1 MLTFI
6 RNKVVHGALT
16 NWHDWIFLLI
26 KLNDDYEGASYKY
39 SVEVHLEVMQNL
51 DFQHVSWPDVIAA
64 CYVLV
69 ERSARLEL
77 DGYDYVVWHVAL
89 EACASSTL

>member
-16 NWHDWIFLLI
+16 NRHNWIFLLI

-39 SVEVHLEVMQNL
+39 SVEIHLEIMQNL

-64 CYVLV
+64 ILLHWVTSFY
-69 ERSARLEL
+69 
-77 DGYDYVVWHVAL
+77 
-89 EACASSTL
+89 STVIGLLAY